1 MMYIPSVFSAVVEQ
15 LDHVRQEDAAHLHAL
30 WASGRG
36 FQQSRNHLQDLC
48 HNNNNNMS
56 THQHQHSISLP
67 KSHQLF
73 QESSGQQFHS
83 VSAVMQ

>member
-56 THQHQHSISLP
+56 THQHAQKKYKYFLQKGMAENVLNYSQAI
-67 KSHQLF
+67 
-73 QESSGQQFHS
+73 
-83 VSAVMQ
+83 V